1 MVCSRCVFCCH
12 WSVAEISSTGDPA
25 ATHVVARSRILDVG
39 SRRVLALAKD
49 CVDECARGHA
59 RCRALLAS
67 PDKDALLPTRL
78 IDCSDP
84 SHPRL
89 APTDGLRGK
98 YYALSYVWGEP
109 QPHSP
114 VTSNV
119 HAYAAGINPEN
130 LPQTIRDAIYVT
142 HELGMQYLWADTL
155 CIIQDSDQDKR
166 RELARMHRIQR
177 AEGQRGLPAGS
188 TGHRRA

>member
-1 MVCSRCVFCCH
+1 PH
-12 WSVAEISSTGDPA
+12 A
-25 ATHVVARSRILDVG
+25 
-39 SRRVLALAKD
+39 LALAKD

-67 PDKDALLPTRL
+67 HESDALLPTRL

-84 SHPRL
+84 SRPRL

-98 YYALSYVWGEP
+98 YCALSYVWGEP
-109 QPHSP
+109 QPHSTL
-114 VTSNV
+114 TSNV
-119 HAYAAGINPEN
+119 HVYTAGINPAN

-155 CIIQDSDQDKR
+155 CIIQDSGQDKR
-166 RELARMHRIQR
+166 RELARMHRIYR
-177 AEGQRGLPAGS
+177 DAHLTIIAS
-188 TGHRRA
+188 DA